1 MLGRGLSFEFE
12 SFSMRATS
20 CGCAAEVSWGHMQ
33 RGYFSALNR
42 MCVGRCPERGS
53 AYKENRS
60 LGTSLRRKDPGATA
74 LLHTGWSP
82 PASGSGSGT
91 LWPLSGQEWGGVCS
105 GTTRRDTGSRG
116 LEREQVWGEG
126 GANGSVWR
134 FLSTTTVVGCKVVCG
149 SLPHLTPKSQSALWI
164 LKIPESW

>member
-1 MLGRGLSFEFE
+1 MLGRGLSFELE

-82 PASGSGSGT
+82 PRKWVWLWYVVAT
-91 LWPLSGQEWGGVCS
+91 LWAGVW
-105 GTTRRDTGSRG
+105 RG
-116 LEREQVWGEG
+116 LLRDYREGYRIQGPREG
-126 GANGSVWR
+126 TGMGR
-134 FLSTTTVVGCKVVCG
+134 GRC
-149 SLPHLTPKSQSALWI
+149 
-164 LKIPESW
+164 